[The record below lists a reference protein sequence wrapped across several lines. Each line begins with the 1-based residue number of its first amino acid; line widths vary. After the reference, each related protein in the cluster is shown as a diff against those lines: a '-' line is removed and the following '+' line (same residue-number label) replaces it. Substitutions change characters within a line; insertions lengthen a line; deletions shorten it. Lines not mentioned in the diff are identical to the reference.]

1 MRTRNVR
8 GGRCEFGGCGV
19 VARVFFA
26 ACGCT
31 RGTGAR
37 RVEVVSRERQA
48 AAGRTL
54 ERVALAKVV
63 VVGLF

>member
-1 MRTRNVR
+1 MQRVGARVELVR
-8 GGRCEFGGCGV
+8 G
-19 VARVFFA
+19 
-26 ACGCT
+26 
-31 RGTGAR
+31 
-37 RVEVVSRERQA
+37 VEVVSRERQA

>member
-1 MRTRNVR
+1 MSL
-8 GGRCEFGGCGV
+8 
-19 VARVFFA
+19 VAVGWSQGFFFA